1 MQLFS
6 DFKEKWK
13 DNYFKSMVLFH
24 ALYFLIFIFTTIFIY
39 DYSLKKYLSFRFFS
53 SDVFEWFSVSLFSYL
68 FYFCVFKK
76 EILNKKKL
84 LWLLLGLSYLF
95 IVAVIKK
102 LHIDEIMMEYY
113 EGDYELRVSDYFRV
127 WGTYLGFSSLLLVVF
142 WVFDNLQLVIEGHFF
157 ETITKFKEARMMV
170 LRQQFNPHFLFNALN
185 SIYSMSLNNNPMT
198 SDTILKLS
206 GMMRYLTDNSVVS
219 HVKLSH
225 EIKFIKEY
233 IALEKIRFGQQAN
246 ITFDVKGNIDNVFI
260 EPLMLVT
267 LVENAFKHGF
277 YTNDSSSFVN
287 INALVD
293 EKILSF
299 EVENS
304 IQKKQFFQ
312 GEDRKGTGLENL
324 RTRLKLSYPKMFKLD
339 LEEQEKKYIAKLEIK
354 LK

>member
-1 MQLFS
+1 M
-6 DFKEKWK
+6 
-13 DNYFKSMVLFH
+13 
-24 ALYFLIFIFTTIFIY
+24 
-39 DYSLKKYLSFRFFS
+39 
-53 SDVFEWFSVSLFSYL
+53 FEWFSVSIFSYL

-84 LWLLLGLSYLF
+84 LWLLLGLCYLF

-113 EGDYELRVSDYFRV
+113 EGDYELRVSDYFRI

-233 IALEKIRFGQQAN
+233 IALEKIRFGQASN
-246 ITFDVKGNIDNVFI
+246 ISIEVEGNVENVFI

-277 YTNDSSSFVN
+277 YTNDKDSFVYVKAIVKEN
-287 INALVD
+287 
-293 EKILSF
+293 ILSF
-299 EVENS
+299 VVENS
-304 IQKKQFFQ
+304 IQKKQYFQ
-312 GEDRKGTGLENL
+312 VENRKGTGLENL
-324 RTRLKLSYPKMFKLD
+324 RQRLKLFYPKKFKLD
-339 LEEQEKKYIAKLEIK
+339 IVPQDNRFVAHLEIK
-354 LK
+354 L